1 MTSPSFALARD
12 ALRDLKA
19 YSPDADC
26 AIDLSDNT
34 NLWGSPPAAMRTL
47 AALSSGS
54 VARYP
59 EGYSA
64 TLKAALA
71 RYVGVSPDCIVVG
84 CGSDDVLESTIRAS
98 AEPGERLAFMDPS
111 FVMIPAFARVH
122 GLEVSRIPLAP
133 GYGPDVAGFVATD
146 AAVNYICSPNNPTG
160 VPIDRRDVEAIVDGT
175 TGVVIVDEA
184 YAEFAGSSFVDLV
197 EQCERVVV
205 ARTLSKAFGLAG
217 LRVGFAIASPSLV
230 VEIEKARG
238 PFKVGVLSERAALA
252 ALNED
257 LEWVSARVADAI
269 KCRERLIGALRK
281 AGLAPLPSAS
291 NFVLVPV
298 ADARDFATRLRTRG
312 VAVKPFAALPTLGD
326 ALRITVGPW
335 PIMKTLVEALR
346 EVIVECA

>member
-1 MTSPSFALARD
+1 MTNSSFALARN
-12 ALRDLKA
+12 ALRDMKA

-47 AALSSGS
+47 AEMSSAS

-59 EGYSA
+59 EGHSQ

-71 RYVGVSPDCIVVG
+71 RYVGTSPDRIVVG
-84 CGSDDVLESTIRAS
+84 CGSDDVLESTIRAC

-122 GLEVSRIPLAP
+122 GLDVVRIPLAP
-133 GYGPDVAGFVATD
+133 GYGPDVARFVATD
-146 AAVNYICSPNNPTG
+146 AAVSYLCSPNNPTG

-175 TGVVIVDEA
+175 TGAVIVDEA

-197 EQCERVVV
+197 ERCERVVI

-217 LRVGFAIASPSLV
+217 LRVGYAIASPRLV
-230 VEIEKARG
+230 AEIEKARG
-238 PFKVGVLSERAALA
+238 PFKVGGPSERAALA

-269 KCRERLIGALRK
+269 ECRERLIGALRE

-298 ADARDFATRLRTRG
+298 AKARDFAKRLRARG
-312 VAVKPFAALPTLGD
+312 VAVRPFAALPTIGD

-335 PIMKTLVEALR
+335 PTMETLMTNLR
-346 EVIVECA
+346 EVVLECA